1 MDKKLVLSELSV
13 NDINIIF
20 AGLGKLPME
29 AVVELWMRL
38 KQQAEAQ
45 VAEAAPQQVAE
56 AAPPQ
61 AAEAS

>member
-45 VAEAAPQQVAE
+45 VVEE
-56 AAPPQ
+56 PQ
-61 AAEAS
+61 AEEAS

>member
-13 NDINIIF
+13 NDINVIF

-45 VAEAAPQQVAE
+45 MAVMAEAAPSQ
-56 AAPPQ
+56 AP
-61 AAEAS
+61 EAS

>member
-13 NDINIIF
+13 NDINVIF

-45 VAEAAPQQVAE
+45 IAAEPQMTAE
-56 AAPPQ
+56 PQ
-61 AAEAS
+61 ASEAP

>member
-45 VAEAAPQQVAE
+45 VAEE
-56 AAPPQ
+56 PQ
-61 AAEAS
+61 AEEAS

>member
-13 NDINIIF
+13 NDINVIF

-45 VAEAAPQQVAE
+45 MAAE
-56 AAPPQ
+56 PQ
-61 AAEAS
+61 ATPEAS

>member
-45 VAEAAPQQVAE
+45 MAAE
-56 AAPPQ
+56 PQ
-61 AAEAS
+61 ATEPLTGE

>member
-13 NDINIIF
+13 NDINIIIF

-45 VAEAAPQQVAE
+45 MAAE
-56 AAPPQ
+56 PQ
-61 AAEAS
+61 AEEAS